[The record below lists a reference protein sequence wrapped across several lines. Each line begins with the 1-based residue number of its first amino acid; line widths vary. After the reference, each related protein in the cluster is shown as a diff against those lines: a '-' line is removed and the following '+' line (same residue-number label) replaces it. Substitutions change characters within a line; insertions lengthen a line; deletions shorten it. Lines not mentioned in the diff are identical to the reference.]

1 MQQFNRLQHQL
12 HNPSSQE
19 ILYDAGLT
27 PKIDERSEEQES
39 MSMSM
44 QQEAISLIEE
54 AESNNQRAGATGQ
67 SVRKQEVSSQMLSV
81 SDHLTQKD
89 AIDFWHRYFADEQ
102 GQVHLDLFCDAV
114 QSEFSSNVFVK
125 CFDDQHDDNVNED
138 DVMQDFYGDLQG
150 KVSID

>member
-54 AESNNQRAGATGQ
+54 TESNNQRAGATGQ
-67 SVRKQEVSSQMLSV
+67 S
-81 SDHLTQKD
+81 
-89 AIDFWHRYFADEQ
+89 
-102 GQVHLDLFCDAV
+102 
-114 QSEFSSNVFVK
+114 
-125 CFDDQHDDNVNED
+125 
-138 DVMQDFYGDLQG
+138 
-150 KVSID
+150 